1 MAEVLDCAHVEPAK
15 DSCGMTPER
24 YCRVRRFSGENKPP
38 ARKTAGLLAV
48 TLLASIALADTQS
61 QTGKAH
67 AGSLQA
73 VKIHS
78 PALEGN
84 KLGDP
89 ADQEMLES
97 IAWFGHAYSRATR
110 SVERNLDGRIVCGCV
125 VASEW
130 PAAFCRLMVKTKRRR
145 GGREAEGGGLLI

>member
-1 MAEVLDCAHVEPAK
+1 VSIGVPLNGLGKVWAKWSEPVLLAKGCHGRRSLRSKPMAEVLDCAHVEPAK

-73 VKIHS
+73 VKNPFS
-78 PALEGN
+78 C
-84 KLGDP
+84 
-89 ADQEMLES
+89 
-97 IAWFGHAYSRATR
+97 
-110 SVERNLDGRIVCGCV
+110 VGR
-125 VASEW
+125 
-130 PAAFCRLMVKTKRRR
+130 K
-145 GGREAEGGGLLI
+145 